1 MPAFIADSVDSVADC
16 VDSAVA
22 CPHSHPPRHWP

>member
-1 MPAFIADSVDSVADC
+1 MLAVDSVDSVADC